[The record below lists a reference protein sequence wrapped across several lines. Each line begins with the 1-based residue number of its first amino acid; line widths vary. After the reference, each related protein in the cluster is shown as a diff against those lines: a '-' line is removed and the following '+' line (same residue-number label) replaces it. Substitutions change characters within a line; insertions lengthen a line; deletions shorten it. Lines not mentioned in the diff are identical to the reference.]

1 MIWTQHQP
9 TADGL
14 SRRDTPHFL
23 MLPIQHDHTAKL
35 FDVTQAVSTTAPNSI
50 VRLVTIIMRSMSF
63 NAF

>member
-23 MLPIQHDHTAKL
+23 MLPIQHGHTAKL
-35 FDVTQAVSTTAPNSI
+35 FDFTQAVSTPALNRL
-50 VRLVTIIMRSMSF
+50 VRLVTIIKRSMSF